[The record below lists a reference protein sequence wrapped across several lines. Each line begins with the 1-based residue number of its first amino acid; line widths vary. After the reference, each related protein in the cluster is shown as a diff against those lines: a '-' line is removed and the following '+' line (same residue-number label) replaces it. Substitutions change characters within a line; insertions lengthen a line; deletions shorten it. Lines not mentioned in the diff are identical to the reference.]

1 MSAIMRA
8 LPPVLVVL
16 LATAP
21 ALADVDWFKT
31 PSGNIDCTVGI
42 GDGLPSDIECTIF
55 EHSGPP
61 AVPGSAGCN
70 DALGHQFSMRER
82 GTVTVECGR
91 PGSRPAPPSPG
102 DNVMRYGDTGKFGG
116 IVCRSSKSGLD
127 CRNADGHGFS
137 LSRQLQSVY

>member
-1 MSAIMRA
+1 MRA

-55 EHSGPP
+55 ERSGPP
-61 AVPGSAGCN
+61 AMPRPVGCN
-70 DALGHQFSMRER
+70 DALGRQFSMRER

-91 PGSRPAPPSPG
+91 PGSRPASPSPG
-102 DNVMRYGDTGKFGG
+102 DNVMRYSDTGKFGG
-116 IVCRSSKSGLD
+116 IVCRSSESGLE

-137 LSRQLQSVY
+137 LSRRRQSVY